1 MLPGNYTSRKMG
13 KSVPRRR
20 IIHRQLEAHRM
31 GPFQMGPVRP
41 LIMMPERAML
51 NDGDAF
57 DGALVVR
64 LLAQFQ
70 LLGLANR
77 THH

>member
-1 MLPGNYTSRKMG
+1 MIQTDFTATASQFRSFSSWCWWGEFFNPNYCSPSFIRKKG
-13 KSVPRRR
+13 TIK
-20 IIHRQLEAHRM
+20 Q
-31 GPFQMGPVRP
+31 
-41 LIMMPERAML
+41 AML

-57 DGALVVR
+57 DAALVAQ